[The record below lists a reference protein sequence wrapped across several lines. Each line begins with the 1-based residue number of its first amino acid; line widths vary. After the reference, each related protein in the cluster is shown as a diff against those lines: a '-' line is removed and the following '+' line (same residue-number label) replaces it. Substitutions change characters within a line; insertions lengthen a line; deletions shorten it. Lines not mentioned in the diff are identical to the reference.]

1 MRENANN
8 YLKVVI
14 TMIEICTVNMG
25 AQREWYRHGKKKKG
39 FCLVLEWRIT
49 PPLAFL
55 TLELICFL
63 NSDLDSGPHHVL
75 ESQVFAD
82 RFLYV
87 VCIFRRRRGKVGT
100 LVYGSAGSKMM

>member
-14 TMIEICTVNMG
+14 AMIEICTINMG
-25 AQREWYRHGKKKKG
+25 FQRKWYRQEKKKG

-49 PPLAFL
+49 PPLASV
-55 TLELICFL
+55 TLELLYFL
-63 NSDLDSGPHHVL
+63 NSDLDSGSHHVL

-87 VCIFRRRRGKVGT
+87 VCIFRRSRGEVGT
-100 LVYGSAGSKMM
+100 LVYGNAGSKVM